1 MPARPAKTGLSPLPI
16 QKMRHGRK
24 TSSQKSDGYKGHI
37 LAGGKDHSL
46 ITATVVTAANV
57 ADSEAVAEL
66 LDQQAENIAEPLNKL
81 SGDTAYGG
89 ANMRIDMQAC
99 QKCPLL
105 RKAENRLPADGSC
118 CYS

>member
-1 MPARPAKTGLSPLPI
+1 
-16 QKMRHGRK
+16 MRHGRK